1 MAGTIM
7 CSSIL
12 HREHPILHELTIYA
26 EDLWKE
32 GEEGEA
38 SEFTQ
43 SGSIVTVSE
52 PATLL

>member
-1 MAGTIM
+1 M
-7 CSSIL
+7 CFSIL
-12 HREHPILHELTIYA
+12 HQEHPILQELTIYA
-26 EDLWKE
+26 EAVWRE

-38 SEFTQ
+38 LEFTR